1 MAKQNNE
8 CWERIEKVLKH
19 AGMSTNYFAEYIGL
33 PRGENLYQIKRGN
46 NRISLDVAQKIH
58 EKFPKFSIP
67 WLMFGDLGIVDMGD
81 IDVVR
86 ILPLHRDI
94 WNMPLPPEKSSAE
107 QFIIS
112 SAAANGAEFAVQ
124 LNGDPMTTPFY
135 LRDAILL
142 FRQKRLEEVGTGSGL
157 YLIEQEETR
166 LFKFLERKAYMDGI
180 LMVDIVPDYQA
191 SEVVNDEEIIS
202 LWQVCAT
209 VKKW

>member
-8 CWERIEKVLKH
+8 YWERIEKVLKY
-19 AGMSTNYFAEYIGL
+19 AEMSTNYFAKHIGL
-33 PRGENLYQIKRGN
+33 ARGENLYQIKRGK

-67 WLMFGDLGIVDMGD
+67 WLMFGDLGIVDIGD
-81 IDVVR
+81 VEVAR
-86 ILPLHRDI
+86 ILPLHRDM

-112 SAAANGAEFAVQ
+112 TAAANGAEFAVQ
-124 LNGDPMTTPFY
+124 LKSDPMTTPFY

-142 FRQKRLEEVGTGSGL
+142 FRQKKLDEVATGSGL
-157 YLIEQEETR
+157 YLIEQEEKR
-166 LFKFLERKAYMDGI
+166 LFKFLERKAYMDSI

-191 SEVVNDEEIIS
+191 PEVVDSREIKS

>member
-8 CWERIEKVLKH
+8 YWERIEKVLKH
-19 AGMSTNYFAEYIGL
+19 AGMSTNYFAKYIGL
-33 PRGENLYQIKRGN
+33 ARGENLYQIKRGK

-67 WLMFGDLGIVDMGD
+67 WLMFGEPELVENRGTIK
-81 IDVVR
+81 
-86 ILPLHRDI
+86 ILPLYHDMWKMR
-94 WNMPLPPEKSSAE
+94 LPPEKSDQ

-112 SAAANGAEFAVQ
+112 SAAANGAEFGVQ
-124 LNGDPMTTPFY
+124 LNGDPMATPFY

-142 FRQKRLEEVGTGSGL
+142 LRQKKLEEVATGSGL
-157 YLIEQEETR
+157 YLIEQKDKR
-166 LFKFLERKAYMDGI
+166 LFKFLERKAYMDSI
-180 LMVDIVPDYQA
+180 LMVDIAPDYQA
-191 SEVVNDEEIIS
+191 PEVVDDEEIIS

>member
-1 MAKQNNE
+1 MAKLNNE
-8 CWERIEKVLKH
+8 YWERIEKVLKH
-19 AGMSTNYFAEYIGL
+19 AAMSTNYFAKYIGL
-33 PRGENLYQIKRGN
+33 ARGENLYQIKRGK

-67 WLMFGDLGIVDMGD
+67 WLMFGDLGIVDIGD
-81 IDVVR
+81 VEVAR
-86 ILPLHRDI
+86 ILPLHRDM

-112 SAAANGAEFAVQ
+112 TAAANGAEFAVQ

-135 LRDAILL
+135 LRGAILL
-142 FRQKRLEEVGTGSGL
+142 FRQKKLDEVATGSGL
-157 YLIEQEETR
+157 YLIEQEEKR
-166 LFKFLERKAYMDGI
+166 LFKFLERKAYMDSI

-191 SEVVNDEEIIS
+191 PEVVDSREIKS

>member
-8 CWERIEKVLKH
+8 CWERIEKVLKL
-19 AGMSTNYFAEYIGL
+19 AGMSTNYFAKYIGL
-33 PRGENLYQIKRGN
+33 ARGENLYQIKRGK

-67 WLMFGDLGIVDMGD
+67 WLMFGDLGIVDIGD
-81 IDVVR
+81 VEVAR
-86 ILPLHRDI
+86 ILPLHHDM
-94 WNMPLPPEKSSAE
+94 WNMPLPPKKSAE

-112 SAAANGAEFAVQ
+112 AAAANGAEFAVQ
-124 LNGDPMTTPFY
+124 LNSDPMTTPFY

-142 FRQKRLEEVGTGSGL
+142 FRQKKLDEVATGSGL
-157 YLIEQEETR
+157 YLIEQKDKR
-166 LFKFLERKAYMDGI
+166 VFKFLERKAYMNSI

-191 SEVVNDEEIIS
+191 PEVVDARKIKS

>member
-19 AGMSTNYFAEYIGL
+19 AGMSTNYFAKYIGL
-33 PRGENLYQIKRGN
+33 PRGENLYQIKRGK

-58 EKFPKFSIP
+58 EKLPKFSIP
-67 WLMFGDLGIVDMGD
+67 WLMFGDIGYVDMGD
-81 IDVVR
+81 NEIAR
-86 ILPLHRDI
+86 TLPLHRDM
-94 WNMPLPPEKSSAE
+94 WNMPLPPEKSAE

-112 SAAANGAEFAVQ
+112 SSAANGAEFAVQ
-124 LNGDPMTTPFY
+124 LNVDPMTTPFY

-142 FRQKRLEEVGTGSGL
+142 FRQKKLEEVATSSGL
-157 YLIEQEETR
+157 YLIEQEDKR
-166 LFKFLERKAYMDGI
+166 LFKFLEQKAYMDSI
-180 LMVDIVPDYQA
+180 LMVDLVSDYQA
-191 SEVVNDEEIIS
+191 PEVVNSREIKS

>member
-8 CWERIEKVLKH
+8 YWERIEKVLKH
-19 AGMSTNYFAEYIGL
+19 AAMSTNYFAKYIGL
-33 PRGENLYQIKRGN
+33 ARGENLYQIKRGK

-67 WLMFGDLGIVDMGD
+67 WLMFGDLGIVDIGD
-81 IDVVR
+81 VEVAR
-86 ILPLHRDI
+86 ILPLHRDM
-94 WNMPLPPEKSSAE
+94 WNMPLPPKKCSAE

-112 SAAANGAEFAVQ
+112 AAAANGAEFAVQ
-124 LNGDPMTTPFY
+124 LNGDQMATPFY

-142 FRQKRLEEVGTGSGL
+142 FRQKKLDEVATGSGL
-157 YLIEQEETR
+157 YLIEQEEKR
-166 LFKFLERKAYMDGI
+166 LFKFLERKAYMDSI

-191 SEVVNDEEIIS
+191 PEVVDSREIKS

>member
-8 CWERIEKVLKH
+8 YWERIEKVLKH
-19 AGMSTNYFAEYIGL
+19 AAMSTNYFAKYIGL
-33 PRGENLYQIKRGN
+33 ARGENLYQIKRGK

-67 WLMFGDLGIVDMGD
+67 WLMFGDLGIVDIGD
-81 IDVVR
+81 VEVAR
-86 ILPLHRDI
+86 ILSLHRDM
-94 WNMPLPPEKSSAE
+94 WNMPLPPKKSAE

-112 SAAANGAEFAVQ
+112 AAAANGAEFAVQ

-142 FRQKRLEEVGTGSGL
+142 FRQKRLDEVATGSGL
-157 YLIEQEETR
+157 YLIEQEEKR
-166 LFKFLERKAYMDGI
+166 LFKFLERKAYMDSI

-191 SEVVNDEEIIS
+191 PEVVDIRKIKS

>member
-8 CWERIEKVLKH
+8 YWERIEKVLKH
-19 AGMSTNYFAEYIGL
+19 AEMSTNYFAKYIGL
-33 PRGENLYQIKRGN
+33 ARGQNLYQIKRGK

-58 EKFPKFSIP
+58 EKFPKFSVS
-67 WLMFGDLGIVDMGD
+67 WLMCGEAGLGETGDNGEVIK
-81 IDVVR
+81 
-86 ILPLHRDI
+86 ILPLYCDMWKMR
-94 WNMPLPPEKSSAE
+94 LPPEKSDE

-112 SAAANGAEFAVQ
+112 ATAANGAEFAVQ
-124 LNGDPMTTPFY
+124 LNGDPMATPFY

-142 FRQKRLEEVGTGSGL
+142 FRQKRLEEVATGSGL
-157 YLIEQEETR
+157 YLIEQEEKR
-166 LFKFLERKAYMDGI
+166 LFKFLERKAYMDSI

-191 SEVVNDEEIIS
+191 PEVVDSREIKS